1 MRTADDPPP
10 KSGHPMD
17 GSRSSYA
24 ILAGKLDNKRDIS
37 AFPSRS
43 SYDSTSRLVKDKN
56 GSTVASGPGTMLDIG
71 EKTPVYRKDGP
82 PRLTLTPLD
91 EKDGADEK
99 KDRSRS
105 SGWSKYFAT
114 SGPTGPQGVSHLPA
128 AYIKPHTIS
137 SSTYGSDYSNSSQVP
152 SLPSRIL
159 SSALVAPLGIDFS
172 KTMDGQRL
180 SQVTSGSPSFSD
192 SREDLA
198 KRGSNPDVTRGQ
210 QGLIID
216 PSLDRKSHRSG
227 HSLSTNNRTT
237 TSSGL
242 SSDFYREFGV
252 TQWTPTSPTF
262 KDPINRPRPPSSAY
276 TNSVADSRVP
286 SRGNGSG
293 FFPGAGVSYRPKT
306 KLSPILMS
314 DFPAPPQQQ
323 RTVHPTAR
331 GSQAAAALPAD
342 DRDSVMTT
350 FPRGVPS
357 AYYADRQAEAPGSP
371 PLAPSAPKRAD
382 QKPVMSDMSW
392 LNLGL
397 GNHQSNKS

>member
-1 MRTADDPPP
+1 M
-10 KSGHPMD
+10 
-17 GSRSSYA
+17 
-24 ILAGKLDNKRDIS
+24 
-37 AFPSRS
+37 
-43 SYDSTSRLVKDKN
+43 
-56 GSTVASGPGTMLDIG
+56 
-71 EKTPVYRKDGP
+71 
-82 PRLTLTPLD
+82 
-91 EKDGADEK
+91 
-99 KDRSRS
+99 
-105 SGWSKYFAT
+105 
-114 SGPTGPQGVSHLPA
+114 
-128 AYIKPHTIS
+128 
-137 SSTYGSDYSNSSQVP
+137 
-152 SLPSRIL
+152 
-159 SSALVAPLGIDFS
+159 
-172 KTMDGQRL
+172 
-180 SQVTSGSPSFSD
+180 
-192 SREDLA
+192 
-198 KRGSNPDVTRGQ
+198 
-210 QGLIID
+210 
-216 PSLDRKSHRSG
+216 
-227 HSLSTNNRTT
+227 
-237 TSSGL
+237 
-242 SSDFYREFGV
+242 
-252 TQWTPTSPTF
+252 
-262 KDPINRPRPPSSAY
+262 
-276 TNSVADSRVP
+276 P